1 MEYDLLFSIALMF
14 VFAVLAGR
22 AVDRAI
28 QKAKK
33 RYRHNLSDWSKKQM
47 WIVGGKARCR

>member
-1 MEYDLLFSIALMF
+1 MEYGLLFSIALMF
-14 VFAVLAGR
+14 AFAFLAGR

-33 RYRHNLSDWSKKQM
+33 RYRHNLSAWSKKQM
-47 WIVGGKARCR
+47 SIVGGKARCR

>member
-1 MEYDLLFSIALMF
+1 MEYDLLLIITMMLAFAL
-14 VFAVLAGR
+14 LAGR
-22 AVDRAI
+22 AVDRAL

-33 RYRHNLSDWSKKQM
+33 RYRHNLSAWSEKQM

>member
-1 MEYDLLFSIALMF
+1 MQYDFLFSIALMF
-14 VFAVLAGR
+14 AFAALAGR
-22 AVDRAI
+22 AVDRAL

-47 WIVGGKARCR
+47 CIVGGKARCR

>member
-1 MEYDLLFSIALMF
+1 MGYGLLFSIALMSAF
-14 VFAVLAGR
+14 SVLAGR

-33 RYRHNLSDWSKKQM
+33 RYRHNLSAWSKMQM